1 MIDNKN
7 IYPFSEKLKP
17 DPLCEVFPSDLDRI
31 ITVVHF
37 TNLGYSAF
45 HDNIAIRV
53 FRVKKSKFLFTLF
66 FQYPYS

>member
-17 DPLCEVFPSDLDRI
+17 DPLCQVFPSDLDKI

-37 TNLGYSAF
+37 N
-45 HDNIAIRV
+45 
-53 FRVKKSKFLFTLF
+53 KSRLFSL
-66 FQYPYS
+66 P